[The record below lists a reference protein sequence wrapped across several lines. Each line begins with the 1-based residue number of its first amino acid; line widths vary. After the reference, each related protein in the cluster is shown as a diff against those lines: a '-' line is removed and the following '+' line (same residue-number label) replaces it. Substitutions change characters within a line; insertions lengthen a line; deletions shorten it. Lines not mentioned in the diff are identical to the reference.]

1 MYTMLT
7 KSVDKDVQTVKV
19 FNSKNT
25 AVLAFRNAYESA
37 KRAVVLS
44 LNGNVYLFVK
54 ENDSIVSIVVL
65 NVKISAVD
73 AIRFAVAYKHE
84 RTDVLTRL
92 GF

>member
-44 LNGNVYLFVK
+44 IKGKLYLFFK
-54 ENDSIVSIVVL
+54 
-65 NVKISAVD
+65 
-73 AIRFAVAYKHE
+73 
-84 RTDVLTRL
+84 
-92 GF
+92 